1 MSRDERKG
9 KEKQIKGKVR
19 EEVGII
25 RGNRKEQLKGQVEQ
39 AEGKAR
45 EDIGKA
51 KRKLKEY

>member
-9 KEKQIKGKVR
+9 KEKQIKGKIR

-51 KRKLKEY
+51 KRKLKEH

>member
-9 KEKQIKGKVR
+9 KEKQVKGKIR

-51 KRKLKEY
+51 KRRLKER

>member
-19 EEVGII
+19 EDVGII